1 VVSGEEAAHEQPLVP
16 VVVAA
21 ASWPCVVMVRPTWDD
36 IVVDLDRGRVAVES
50 SSVVAVAAAVVAAAG
65 KDIGDG
71 LVDAVM
77 DTGGVLVDVE
87 MAVMEAPNIPV
98 HS

>member
-1 VVSGEEAAHEQPLVP
+1 VVSGEEAAHEQLLVP

-36 IVVDLDRGRVAVES
+36 IAVDLDRGRVAVGS
-50 SSVVAVAAAVVAAAG
+50 SSVVAAAAAAAG

-77 DTGGVLVDVE
+77 DTDGVLVDVE
-87 MAVMEAPNIPV
+87 MAVTGAPNIPV